1 MEEDKSLNE
10 FLKAIEDMD
19 ISYDMAPNPQETSV
33 FTGVAA
39 EPLDFKT
46 FYKDVPCQE
55 ACPAKTNV
63 PAYIEAIAKG
73 DPDKAYLINQEDNVF
88 SGVLGR
94 VCSRPCEDAC
104 RHNWTGTEGPV
115 HICHLK
121 RSASDYKVNP
131 PQPLP
136 GWFEDTGKKIAVI
149 GGGPAGL
156 TAARELKRFG
166 HSVTIF
172 ERDSILGGMM
182 VQGIPIFRLPRE
194 TVQAEVDAIIDSGI
208 DVKYNTSVDA
218 GMMQEIIDEYDSVLV
233 AVGSVHPSNL
243 KLPGLPGKGHTISG
257 LKFMYDYNSG
267 KIGDMKGQNVI
278 IVGGGF
284 TAVDCG
290 RSCARSAKRLVGAE
304 GSVTIMYRRTEAQ
317 MSADPDEINQMR
329 LEEIEV
335 ETLMNPLSA
344 RMENGRLAGVTFQ
357 RNALDDSQSDGG
369 KPKIHAI
376 EGTEDEYPCDL
387 LIVSIGQTRELKIL
401 ADGVSQTEGH
411 HTTHED
417 VFIAGD
423 FNYGSLDVITA
434 VNDGKEVAEKID
446 THLMGEKRRKDHIGI
461 TMLDTNGETGRV
473 RDHDIQFPV
482 EMPKLPLVDRDGT
495 AEVDLGHTT
504 DGTQLHA
511 TRCYFCHYKFEIDQ
525 DACIH
530 CDWCIAVAP
539 RDCINRVS
547 RLFHDEDGAVTS
559 SLESNLAE
567 ETTYIWIDSNECIRC
582 GKCLRICPT
591 GAITMRKMEKCD
603 CSSSEF
609 EEKEKENVLYGVVK
623 YDKY

>member
-1 MEEDKSLNE
+1 MDEDKSLNE
-10 FLKAIEDMD
+10 FLKAVEDLG

-33 FTGVAA
+33 FTGAA
-39 EPLDFKT
+39 SEPLDFKT
-46 FYKDVPCQE
+46 YLKDVPCQD
-55 ACPAKTNV
+55 ACPSKTNV

-88 SGVLGR
+88 AGVLGR

-104 RHNWTGTEGPV
+104 RHNWTGTSGPV

-121 RSASDYKVNP
+121 RSASDYKENAP
-131 PQPLP
+131 KPLP
-136 GWFEDTGKKIAVI
+136 GWFEDTGKKVAVI

-156 TAARELKRFG
+156 TAARELKRYG

-172 ERDSILGGMM
+172 ERDSMLGGMM
-182 VQGIPIFRLPRE
+182 IQGIPVFRLPRE
-194 TVQAEVDAIIDSGI
+194 AVEAEVNAIIESGI

-218 GMMQEIIDEYDSVLV
+218 TTMPQLIDEYDSVLV
-233 AVGSVHPSNL
+233 AVGTVHPSNL
-243 KLPGLPGKGHTISG
+243 KLPGLPGDGHTIPG
-257 LKFMYDYNSG
+257 LKFMYDYNMG
-267 KIGDMKGQNVI
+267 EIGDMQGQNVI

-290 RSCARSAKRLVGAE
+290 RSCARAAKRLVGAE
-304 GSVTIMYRRTEAQ
+304 GTVTIMYRRTEAQ

-329 LEEIEV
+329 LEEIVV

-344 RMENGRLAGVTFQ
+344 RTEDGKLVAVTFQ
-357 RNALDDSQSDGG
+357 RNALDDTQSDGG
-369 KPKIHAI
+369 KPRIHAI
-376 EGTEDEYPCDL
+376 EGTEEEYPCNL
-387 LIVSIGQTRELKIL
+387 LIMAIGQTREVNIL
-401 ADGVSQTEGH
+401 PEGVQQKEGH
-411 HTTHED
+411 HTTLEN
-417 VFIAGD
+417 VFVAGD
-423 FNYGSLDVITA
+423 FNYGSFDVITA
-434 VNDGKEVAEKID
+434 VNDGKEVANKID
-446 THLMGEKRRKDHIGI
+446 TLLMGEERRKTHIAI
-461 TMLDTNGETGRV
+461 TMTDTNGETGRV

-482 EMPKLPLVDRDGT
+482 QMPKLPLFERDGI
-495 AEVDLGHTT
+495 AEVELGHTE
-504 DGTQLHA
+504 DGTQIHA
-511 TRCYFCHYKFEIDQ
+511 TRCYFCNYKFEINQ

-559 SLESNLAE
+559 SLESNLVE

-591 GAITMRKMEKCD
+591 GAITMRKMEMCG
-603 CSSSEF
+603 CSTSEL
-609 EEKEKENVLYGVVK
+609 KEKQKANVPYGEVK

>member
-1 MEEDKSLNE
+1 MDEDKTLNQ
-10 FLKAIEDMD
+10 FLKAIEDLD
-19 ISYDMAPNPQETSV
+19 ISYDMAPNPRETSV
-33 FTGVAA
+33 FIGAAA

-46 FYKDVPCQE
+46 YYKDIPCQN

-121 RSASDYKVNP
+121 RSASDYKKNP
-131 PQPLP
+131 PQALP
-136 GWFEDTGKKIAVI
+136 GWFEDTGKKVAVI

-156 TAARELKRFG
+156 TAARELKRYG
-166 HSVTIF
+166 HGVTIF
-172 ERDSILGGMM
+172 ERDSMLGGMM
-182 VQGIPIFRLPRE
+182 VQGIPIFRLPRA
-194 TVQAEVDAIIDSGI
+194 TVDAEVNAIIESGI
-208 DVKYNTSVDA
+208 DVKYNTAVDA
-218 GMMQEIIDEYDSVLV
+218 DRMRQIMDEYDSVLV
-233 AVGSVHPSNL
+233 AVGTVHPSNL
-243 KLPGLPGKGHTISG
+243 KLPGLPGDGHTISG
-257 LKFMYDYNSG
+257 LKFMYDYNMG
-267 KIGDMKGQNVI
+267 TIGDMKGRNVI

-290 RSCARSAKRLVGAE
+290 RSCARAAKRLVGE
-304 GSVTIMYRRTEAQ
+304 DGSVTIMYRRTEAQ

-344 RMENGRLAGVTFQ
+344 SIEDGKLKSVTFQ
-357 RNALDDSQSDGG
+357 RNALDDSRHEGG
-369 KPKIHAI
+369 KPRIHAI
-376 EGTEDEYPCDL
+376 EGTEEVYPCDL
-387 LIVSIGQTRELKIL
+387 LIMAIGQTRELKIL
-401 ADGVSQTEGH
+401 PEGVHQTEGH
-411 HTTHED
+411 HTTHEK
-417 VFIAGD
+417 VFMAGD
-423 FNYGSLDVITA
+423 FNYGSFDVITA
-434 VNDGKEVAEKID
+434 VKDGKEAAAKID
-446 THLMGEKRRKDHIGI
+446 TLLMGEERRKDHIGI

-482 EMPKLPLVDRDGT
+482 SMPKLPLFDRDGT
-495 AEVDLGHTT
+495 AEVELGHTEEE
-504 DGTQLHA
+504 TQLHA
-511 TRCYFCHYKFEIDQ
+511 TRCYFCHYKYEINQ

-559 SLESNLAE
+559 SLEANLAD
-567 ETTYIWIDSNECIRC
+567 ETTYIWIDSNECVRC

-591 GAITMRKMEKCD
+591 GAITMRKMEKCG
-603 CSSSEF
+603 CSTSELQ
-609 EEKEKENVLYGVVK
+609 EKQKENIPYGVVR

>member
-1 MEEDKSLNE
+1 MEDDKSLNV
-10 FLKAIEDMD
+10 FLKAIEELD
-19 ISYDMAPNPQETSV
+19 ISYEMAPNPQETSI
-33 FTGVAA
+33 FTGVAN

-46 FYKDVPCQE
+46 FYKDIPCQE

-73 DPDKAYLINQEDNVF
+73 NPEQAYLINQEDNVF

-121 RSASDYKVNP
+121 RSASDYKENS

-136 GWFEDTGKKIAVI
+136 AWFEDTGKKIAVI

-156 TAARELKRFG
+156 TAARELRRYG
-166 HSVTIF
+166 HIVTIY

-182 VQGIPIFRLPRE
+182 VQGIPIFRLPRD
-194 TVQAEVDAIIDSGI
+194 TVKAEVNAIIESGI
-208 DVKYNTSVDA
+208 DVKYNNSVDA
-218 GMMQEIIDEYDSVLV
+218 EMMQEIIKEYDSVLV
-233 AVGSVHPSNL
+233 AVGSVRPSNL
-243 KLPGLPGKGHTISG
+243 KLPGLPGDGHTIPG
-257 LKFMYDYNSG
+257 LKFMYDYNMG
-267 KIGDMKGQNVI
+267 KIGDLKGQNVI

-290 RSCARSAKRLVGAE
+290 RSCARAAKRLVGTE

-329 LEEIEV
+329 LEEIDV

-344 RMENGRLAGVTFQ
+344 RTKDGKLVGVTFQ
-357 RNALDDSQSDGG
+357 RNALDDSSTDGG
-369 KPKIHAI
+369 KPRIHAI
-376 EGTEDEYPCDL
+376 EGTEEEYPCNL
-387 LIVSIGQTRELKIL
+387 LIMAIGQSRELNIL
-401 ADGVSQTEGH
+401 PEGISQTEGH
-411 HTTHED
+411 YTTHEK
-417 VFIAGD
+417 VYMAGD

-434 VNDGKEVAEKID
+434 VNDGKEVAAKID
-446 THLMGEKRRKDHIGI
+446 TQLMGGKRRTSHIGI

-482 EMPKLPLVDRDGT
+482 AMPKLPLDARDGT
-495 AEVDLGHTT
+495 SEVELGHKEE
-504 DGTQLHA
+504 GTQLHA
-511 TRCYFCHYKFEIDQ
+511 TRCYWCHYKFEINQ

-530 CDWCIAVAP
+530 CDWCIGVAP

-547 RLFHDEDGAVTS
+547 RLFHDEDGAVTTT
-559 SLESNLAE
+559 LEANLAN
-567 ETTYIWIDSNECIRC
+567 ETTYIWIDSNECVRC

-603 CSSSEF
+603 CNSLEL
-609 EEKEKENVLYGVVK
+609 EEKQKDNLPYGVVT